1 MEDRLTFYHP
11 TEEKLNVISHGFGL
25 VLSII
30 ALVLLVS
37 YSISDGRVWQII
49 SLSIYGASLVIMY
62 TASTLYHYIQEPKL
76 RYKLNIF
83 DHAAIYV
90 LIAGS
95 YTPFTLN
102 VMQGTLGWAL
112 FVTVWTIAIIGITLK
127 LFFTGKYGKI
137 STIAYIL
144 MGWLGVFGLKSLY
157 EALPIEGVIWLLA
170 GGLSYTIGAIL
181 YSLRGVKFNHAI
193 FHVFVLIGSFCHFM
207 SVFLYVLPYQS
218 NIAENISLIVK

>member
-25 VLSII
+25 ILSII
-30 ALVLLVS
+30 ALFLLVG
-37 YSISDGRVWQII
+37 YAIKEGTVWHII
-49 SLSIYGASLVIMY
+49 SFAIYGVSLVILY
-62 TASTLYHYIQEPKL
+62 TASTLYHYVQEPKL

-95 YTPFTLN
+95 YTPFTMN
-102 VMQGTLGWAL
+102 VINGTLGWTL
-112 FVTVWTIAIIGITLK
+112 FGIVWAIAIIGITLK

-144 MGWLGVFGLKSLY
+144 MGWMGVVGIKSLLETLPT
-157 EALPIEGVIWLLA
+157 EAVIWLVA
-170 GGLSYTIGAIL
+170 GGISYTLGAVL
-181 YSLRGVKFNHAI
+181 YSLKMIKFNHAI
-193 FHVFVLIGSFCHFM
+193 FHVFVLLGSICHFM

-218 NIAENISLIVK
+218 NIAENMGLIVK